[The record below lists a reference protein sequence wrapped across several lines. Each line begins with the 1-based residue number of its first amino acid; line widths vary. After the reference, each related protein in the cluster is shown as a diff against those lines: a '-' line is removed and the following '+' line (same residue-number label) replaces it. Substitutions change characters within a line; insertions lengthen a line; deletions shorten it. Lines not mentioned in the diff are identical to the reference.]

1 MSDTRWLAGLCAVLI
16 LAGVARAAAGPAR
29 GVSALYEECAPSVVM
44 VTSVETFPAGLANR
58 TGELIR
64 PLPLIR
70 IPVDVLE
77 FVFYPLEAML
87 RGPRKWGGSG
97 VIIDKEGHLL
107 TNHHVVDGGNIFWAE
122 LHDRRLLRAELIG
135 SDEAED
141 YALLKLDLEG
151 GEVTPARTGDSSKLA
166 VGDRVLAVGSPLRL
180 RQSLAVGVV
189 AGVERRIPK
198 EIGGARGDFQDY
210 VQTDLTIGFGSSGGA
225 LFNENAELIGLTTLM
240 VAEGET
246 GGVTFSVPINVVR
259 EGIPQLKERGEVIR
273 GYIGA
278 HIKDVTPR
286 LIDELDLTVRSG
298 ACIYGVGAP
307 RFRATPAEKAG
318 LRRGD
323 VVIEYKRPDKAIAID
338 RARTLARA
346 VLNTEPGTEVTLTF
360 VRGED
365 ERTTR
370 LTVEER

>member
-1 MSDTRWLAGLCAVLI
+1 MRDRRWLAGLCAVLI
-16 LAGVARAAAGPAR
+16 LAGAARAGDAPAR
-29 GVSALYEECAPSVVM
+29 DYSALYKKCAPSVVM

-70 IPVDVLE
+70 IPIDVLD
-77 FVFYPLEAML
+77 FVFYPLDAML

-97 VIIDKEGHLL
+97 VIIDKEGHFL
-107 TNHHVVDGGNIFWAE
+107 TNHHVVDGGDVFWAE
-122 LHDRRLLRAELIG
+122 LHDRRLLRAKLIG

-141 YALLKLDLEG
+141 YALLKLDLQG
-151 GEVTPARTGDSSKLA
+151 GEVTPARLGDSSKLA
-166 VGDRVLAVGSPLRL
+166 IGNLVLAVGSPLRL

-198 EIGGARGDFQDY
+198 GIGGVRGDFQDY

-246 GGVTFSVPINVVR
+246 GGVTFSVPINVVK
-259 EGIPQLKERGEVIR
+259 EGIPKLKEHGEVIR

-286 LIDELDLTVRSG
+286 LIDELDLQVSSG
-298 ACIYGVGAP
+298 ACICGVGAL
-307 RFRATPAEKAG
+307 RFHATPAEKAG

-323 VVIEYKRPDKAIAID
+323 VVTEYKPSDKALKID

-346 VLNTEPGTEVTLTF
+346 VLNTKPGTEVTITF

-365 ERTTR
+365 ERKTR